1 MPPRTSEKMCHLVT
15 VTWWFWRGCSRIV
28 IDLLCFDHHVFGGRP
43 IYVTTPT
50 SWSCIKQECSLHK
63 IVGKPHVECHIISL
77 ASWLI
82 NDRGIE
88 KADFFSIW
96 YSRWHFS
103 NANWNNWQR
112 MKMILLW
119 ILAWFHFEIIT
130 LGRFPIVI
138 KTEIRYLTIRGSH
151 NFMG

>member
-1 MPPRTSEKMCHLVT
+1 MSKWDLKKNMAVLHLETEIYLIESQQKCFINPSGKWLIQSTMPPRTSEKMCHLVT

-88 KADFFSIW
+88 KADFFF
-96 YSRWHFS
+96 HL
-103 NANWNNWQR
+103 
-112 MKMILLW
+112 IL
-119 ILAWFHFEIIT
+119 T
-130 LGRFPIVI
+130 LTFF
-138 KTEIRYLTIRGSH
+138 KCQLE
-151 NFMG
+151 